1 MSNESEELEA
11 KAQELEQKLREPWVP
26 ASAREEIRNELEHIY
41 ARMGELEADR
51 DWERHKGLSQLTQ
64 KIDEAGVYDDEKEE
78 PNETGH

>member
-41 ARMGELEADR
+41 ARMGELEA
-51 DWERHKGLSQLTQ
+51 ERHKGLSQLTQ

>member
-1 MSNESEELEA
+1 MPDESEELEA
-11 KAQELEQKLREPWVP
+11 KAQELEQKLRESWVP

-51 DWERHKGLSQLTQ
+51 ERHKCLSQLTQ

-78 PNETGH
+78 EPNETGH